1 MQEQNIEQD
10 DLLLLSQ
17 LKKGEEQAFR
27 QLFDIYYR
35 RLVAF
40 ANKLLADPDLSR
52 SVVQDVFV
60 MFYEKRDEINIHTS
74 LKSHIFQT
82 VRNRCLNI
90 IKRNKMKQ
98 EHHKRILEITPDRV
112 EPFENLEYIELE
124 NCITKTVED
133 LPEQCKKI
141 FSMSRYEG
149 INNQE
154 IADTL
159 NLSKRTVET
168 QISKALKRLRTE
180 LSDRGLIKLTFIGY
194 VFMIC

>member
-1 MQEQNIEQD
+1 MQIQYAEQD
-10 DLLLLSQ
+10 DSLFLSQ
-17 LKKGEEQAFR
+17 LKKGDEQAFR

-35 RLVAF
+35 RLVGF
-40 ANKLLADPDLSR
+40 ANKMLTDPDLSR

-60 MFYEKRDEINIHTS
+60 MFFEKREEINIHTS
-74 LKSHIFQT
+74 LKSHIFQS

-90 IKRNKMKQ
+90 IKQNKMQQ
-98 EHHKRILEITPDRV
+98 EHHKRILEISPV
-112 EPFENLEYIELE
+112 QEQPFENLEYNELE

-133 LPEQCKKI
+133 LPDQCKKI
-141 FSMSRYEG
+141 FTMSRYEG
-149 INNQE
+149 VNNQE

-180 LSDRGLIKLTFIGY
+180 LSDRGLIKLTLFGY
-194 VFMIC
+194 VFMFC